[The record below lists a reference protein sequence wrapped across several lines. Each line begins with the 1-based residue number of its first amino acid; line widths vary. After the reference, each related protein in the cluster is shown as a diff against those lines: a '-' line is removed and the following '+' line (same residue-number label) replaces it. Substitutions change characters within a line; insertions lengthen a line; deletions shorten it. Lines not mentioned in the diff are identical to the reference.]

1 MTHLKGGSGGCGILW
16 GMAVRKVVQLGH
28 AALTGENPAV
38 ENVMAPE
45 IQKTIKDLKDTM
57 YKTGLVGIAATQ
69 IGVNYPIFVTH
80 PRTTKARK
88 VGKEDNCRVY
98 INPTITRLSKE
109 TVRIYEGCGSV
120 AQGTLFGPVVRAKE
134 LTVEAIDEQ
143 GQRFA
148 LTCDGLLARIIQH
161 EDDHLHGIP
170 FIQKVEDYTKLLAKM
185 YYVKRIRNSK
195 AQQQAAKITMVNYAK
210 I

>member
-1 MTHLKGGSGGCGILW
+1 MWYTFGH
-16 GMAVRKVVQLGH
+16 MAVRKVVQLGH
-28 AALTGENPAV
+28 PVFQNPNPTVDDVLALH
-38 ENVMAPE
+38 
-45 IQKTIKDLKDTM
+45 IQKIIKDLKDTM

-69 IGVNYPIFVTH
+69 IGMNYPIFVTH
-80 PRTTKARK
+80 PRTTKERK
-88 VGKEDNCRVY
+88 VGKEDSCRVY
-98 INPTITRLSKE
+98 INPTITRLSQE

-120 AQGTLFGPVVRAKE
+120 AEGTLFGPVVRAKE
-134 LTVEAIDEQ
+134 LTVEATDEL

-161 EDDHLHGIP
+161 EADHLHGKT
-170 FIQKVEDYTKLLAKM
+170 FIQKVEDYTKLLAKP